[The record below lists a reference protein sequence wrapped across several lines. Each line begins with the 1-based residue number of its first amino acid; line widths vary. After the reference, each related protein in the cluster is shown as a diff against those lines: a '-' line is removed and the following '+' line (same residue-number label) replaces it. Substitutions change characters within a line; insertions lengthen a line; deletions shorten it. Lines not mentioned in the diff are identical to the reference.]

1 MANKKKSAGKRRTD
15 YQAPKKSAAAKSK
28 SEDRARV
35 KEERRAAAVPE
46 RPSPRR
52 GATSTLSWWLLGGGI
67 AAIVALVVVLS
78 VVTGENQ
85 TGVTDADAWDLPVL
99 DDDNDA
105 DGDGRVT
112 LAEFEG
118 KPLVV
123 NFFASWCVSC
133 DRELPI
139 FRQAVDDFA
148 DDVQIA
154 FINSNETGNW
164 RPMAERNGIDDQIL
178 IDDIGGGNNN
188 GLYRSLGGTGGM
200 PITAFYDAEGN
211 LFDVVFGEFN
221 STALYE
227 ALMRVMAA

>member
-1 MANKKKSAGKRRTD
+1 MANKKKSTGKRRSD
-15 YQAPKKSAAAKSK
+15 YQAPKQSAAAKTK
-28 SEDRARV
+28 SEDRARA
-35 KEERRAAAVPE
+35 KEERRAAAVPD
-46 RPSPRR
+46 RPSQRR
-52 GATSTLSWWLLGGGI
+52 ANSTLSWWLLGGGI

-85 TGVTDADAWDLPVL
+85 TGVTDADAWDLPAL
-99 DDDNDA
+99 DADNDP
-105 DGDGRVT
+105 DGDGRIT

-139 FRQAVDDFA
+139 FRQAVDEFG

-211 LFDVVFGEFN
+211 LFDVVQGEFN
-221 STALYE
+221 ATALYA
-227 ALMRVMAA
+227 ALMQLIEA

>member
-1 MANKKKSAGKRRTD
+1 MANKKKSNTKRRAD
-15 YQAPKKSAAAKSK
+15 YQAPKQSTSAKAK
-28 SEDRARV
+28 SEDRARL
-35 KEERRAAAVPE
+35 KEERRAAVPE
-46 RPSPRR
+46 RPSQRR
-52 GATSTLSWWLLGGGI
+52 GANSALSWWLLGGGI
-67 AAIVALVVVLS
+67 VAIVALAVVLS

-85 TGVTDADAWDLPVL
+85 SGVTDREAWDLPAL
-99 DDDNDA
+99 DEANDP
-105 DGDGRVT
+105 DGDGRIT

-118 KPLVV
+118 QPLVV

-148 DDVQIA
+148 DEVQIV

-200 PITAFYDAEGN
+200 PITAFYDADGN

-221 STALYE
+221 STGLYD
-227 ALMRVMAA
+227 ALMRVIAA

>member
-1 MANKKKSAGKRRTD
+1 MANKKKSNAKRRAD
-15 YQAPKKSAAAKSK
+15 YQAPKQSTSAKAKSQ
-28 SEDRARV
+28 DRARV
-35 KEERRAAAVPE
+35 KEERRTSVPE
-46 RPSPRR
+46 RPAQRR
-52 GATSTLSWWLLGGGI
+52 SANSTLSWWLLGGGI
-67 AAIVALVVVLS
+67 VAIVALVVTLS

-85 TGVTDADAWDLPVL
+85 TGVTDREAWDLPAL
-99 DDDNDA
+99 DEANDP
-105 DGDGRVT
+105 DGDGRIT

-123 NFFASWCVSC
+123 NFFASWCISC

-139 FRQAVDDFA
+139 FRQAADDFA

-221 STALYE
+221 STGLYE
-227 ALMRVMAA
+227 ALMRLTAA